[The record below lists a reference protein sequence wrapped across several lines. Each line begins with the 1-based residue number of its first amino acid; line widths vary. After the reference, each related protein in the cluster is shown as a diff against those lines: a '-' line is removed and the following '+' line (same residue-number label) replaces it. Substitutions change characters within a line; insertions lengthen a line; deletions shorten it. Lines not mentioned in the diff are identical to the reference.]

1 MRGGDERGAVAVEAA
16 LVTPLIL
23 LLIFGM
29 IEFTMVLRDQVAVS
43 SSVRAGARTASAEP
57 RILTMGD
64 DAAAAVT
71 RAVSS
76 LSDEGL
82 TEGELWIYKAGA
94 GPEAPEDCSTE
105 LPALHLG
112 RLAVRL
118 RVTASGTCPRSTPA
132 PSRRAT
138 PRVLDAVGVYLRY
151 RHDFLTGLF
160 GAGLTLG
167 EAAVLNFEPAPPAEG
182 CL

>member
-1 MRGGDERGAVAVEAA
+1 VRGGGDDRGAVAVEAA

-64 DAAAAVT
+64 DAAAAVS

-76 LSDEGL
+76 LSDDGL
-82 TEGELWIYKAGA
+82 SEGELWIYKAGSET
-94 GPEAPEDCSTE
+94 GAPEDCSTDC
-105 LPALHLG
+105 
-112 RLAVRL
+112 L
-118 RVTASGTCPRSTPA
+118 RYTWDGSQYVYASGIWDMSTVDACPKSASNPEG
-132 PSRRAT
+132 P
-138 PRVLDAVGVYLRY
+138 DAVGVYLRY